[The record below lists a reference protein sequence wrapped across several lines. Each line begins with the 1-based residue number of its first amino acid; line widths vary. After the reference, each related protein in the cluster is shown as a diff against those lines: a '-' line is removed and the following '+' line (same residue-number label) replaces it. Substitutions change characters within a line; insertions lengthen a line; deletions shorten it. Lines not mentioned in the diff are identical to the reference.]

1 MNQDILQLIE
11 CVTTANKDALQSLL
25 AVGFY
30 ALAVPKELEP
40 LAKELDYSQTA
51 TQILSI
57 EDELPSI
64 PLLLNKEAVGKY
76 YYEGHRRFYSAIKG
90 RGGYFPTEHYGCL
103 FRLIFLL
110 LKVLIMSFCTLLLN
124 IYFFLI
130 RLFLWRSLN
139 SVCVGN
145 NACIAVV
152 IPVNRKRCSLQ

>member
-11 CVTTANKDALQSLL
+11 CVTIANKDALQSLL

-30 ALAVPKELEP
+30 ALAVPKELEL

-90 RGGYFPTEHYGCL
+90 RGGYFPTEKLLTYFQAL
-103 FRLIFLL
+103 RVPIPLILL
-110 LKVLIMSFCTLLLN
+110 ALESAYNELL
-124 IYFFLI
+124 YAT
-130 RLFLWRSLN
+130 S
-139 SVCVGN
+139 
-145 NACIAVV
+145 
-152 IPVNRKRCSLQ
+152 

>member
-11 CVTTANKDALQSLL
+11 CVTIANKDALQSLL

-30 ALAVPKELEP
+30 ALAVPKELEL

-90 RGGYFPTEHYGCL
+90 RGGYFPTEK
-103 FRLIFLL
+103 LL
-110 LKVLIMSFCTLLLN
+110 TYFQALRVPIPLNLLAFESAYNELL
-124 IYFFLI
+124 YAT
-130 RLFLWRSLN
+130 S
-139 SVCVGN
+139 
-145 NACIAVV
+145 
-152 IPVNRKRCSLQ
+152 

>member
-90 RGGYFPTEHYGCL
+90 RGGYFPTEK
-103 FRLIFLL
+103 LL
-110 LKVLIMSFCTLLLN
+110 TYFQALRLN
-124 IYFFLI
+124 IHFFLI